1 VVQQRDDVYIGQI
14 CKIYMVYYCVVRM
27 TVPNLPTTVLFDI
40 DGTLANID
48 HRRAFLTKEPPD
60 WKAFNAE
67 MGNDVPNPS
76 VVSLY
81 KALWNA
87 NSYEMIL
94 VTGRS
99 QCSRALTEQ
108 WLAWNEIPF
117 SRLLM
122 RADHDFRADHI
133 IKEELLDLLLAEG
146 KEIAFTV
153 DDRQQVVD
161 MWRRPGIT
169 CLQCDVGNF

>member
-1 VVQQRDDVYIGQI
+1 MNDPILQ
-14 CKIYMVYYCVVRM
+14 KS
-27 TVPNLPTTVLFDI
+27 VLFDI
-40 DGTLANID
+40 DGTLANIE
-48 HRRAFLTKEPPD
+48 HRRAFLTKNPPD

-67 MGNDVPNPS
+67 MGNDVPNSS

-81 KALWNA
+81 NALWDA
-87 NSYEMIL
+87 NCYDLIL

-99 QCSRALTEQ
+99 ERSRALTEQ
-108 WLAWNEIPF
+108 WLTWNEIPF

-122 RADHDFRADHI
+122 RADQDFRADHV
-133 IKEELLDLLLAEG
+133 IKEELLDLLIIEG

-161 MWRRPGIT
+161 MWRRRGIT
-169 CLQCDVGNF
+169 CLQCDVGDF